1 MKREPRHDAT
11 YADAE
16 RACRLRRRRQGIG
29 LGGKAVESL
38 SLKNSESLHVQVEMT
53 FDNREILR
61 KSSTKSSAS
70 ICIRGDPNGDP

>member
-1 MKREPRHDAT
+1 MHDAT
-11 YADAE
+11 YAGAE

-38 SLKNSESLHVQVEMT
+38 SLKNSESLHKQVEMT

-61 KSSTKSSAS
+61 KLSTKSSAS
-70 ICIRGDPNGDP
+70 ICIRGDPKGDP